1 VTFLF
6 SRNLRVF
13 RRSREKR
20 KKPVGFTLIRSSVS
34 AKVFSNRS
42 VMFFRYNNF
51 SKFVVR
57 TVYNFWKASSRA
69 SDADGAPSL
78 HMSRLCAMLQWS
90 SEFLCKCLLA
100 ANKAFFSIN
109 WQPLVHE
116 AYADFIANQSRLNE
130 LFVSEYKL
138 RDEGL
143 KRAYE
148 SYSDILLS
156 HTTKNSMM

>member
-1 VTFLF
+1 V
-6 SRNLRVF
+6 S
-13 RRSREKR
+13 
-20 KKPVGFTLIRSSVS
+20 FTPIRSSAS
-34 AKVFSNRS
+34 ACFPNQIM
-42 VMFFRYNNF
+42 MFVRYNNF

-57 TVYNFWKASSRA
+57 TVYNFWQACSRA
-69 SDADGAPSL
+69 SDADSAPSL

-100 ANKAFFSIN
+100 ANKNFVSIN
-109 WQPLVHE
+109 WQPFVHE
-116 AYADFIANQSRLNE
+116 AYADFIADQGRLND

-138 RDEGL
+138 RDEAM

-156 HTTKNSMM
+156 HTTRNSMM